1 MFWGDLSRSDAV
13 IYVLGGI
20 SQKAHDVPGE
30 LALLLDI
37 LDLALHHSATC
48 KDAEVHNQAQLISIK
63 TAAISITTAAISIK
77 TAASTSGHAPE
88 RSINIADH
96 DMDIADMDTA
106 KDTASAAKGAQ
117 MPDLADCVLWGL
129 HAVKEAAKM
138 VCVHKSQACSKML
151 SEYVLERMV
160 LFSKDWPLGSGQVTV
175 EVRLTTPC
183 RLDQQLPCL
192 CKDPIPGLYVAEN
205 PLQ

>member
-20 SQKAHDVPGE
+20 SQKAQDVPGE

-48 KDAEVHNQAQLISIK
+48 KDAEVYNQAQLISIK
-63 TAAISITTAAISIK
+63 TAA
-77 TAASTSGHAPE
+77 STSDHAPE
-88 RSINIADH
+88 HSINIADH
-96 DMDIADMDTA
+96 DMDIADTDIA

-129 HAVKEAAKM
+129 HAVKAAAKM
-138 VCVHKSQACSKML
+138 VCVLKSQACSKML

-160 LFSKDWPLGSGQVTV
+160 LFSKDWPLGSGQVAV
-175 EVRLTTPC
+175 EVRLTTLC

-192 CKDPIPGLYVAEN
+192 C
-205 PLQ
+205 

>member
-1 MFWGDLSRSDAV
+1 MFWGDLLRSDAV

-63 TAAISITTAAISIK
+63 TAA
-77 TAASTSGHAPE
+77 STSDHAPE
-88 RSINIADH
+88 HSINIADH

-117 MPDLADCVLWGL
+117 MPALADCVLWGL
-129 HAVKEAAKM
+129 HAVKEAARM

-160 LFSKDWPLGSGQVTV
+160 LFSKDWPLGSGQVAV
-175 EVRLTTPC
+175 EVRLTMPC

>member
-63 TAAISITTAAISIK
+63 TAAISITTA
-77 TAASTSGHAPE
+77 TSTSDHAPE
-88 RSINIADH
+88 HSINIADH
-96 DMDIADMDTA
+96 DMDIADTDIA

-129 HAVKEAAKM
+129 HAVKAAAKM
-138 VCVHKSQACSKML
+138 VCGHKSQACSKML
-151 SEYVLERMV
+151 SQYVLERMV
-160 LFSKDWPLGSGQVTV
+160 LFSKDWPLGSGQVAV

-192 CKDPIPGLYVAEN
+192 C
-205 PLQ
+205 